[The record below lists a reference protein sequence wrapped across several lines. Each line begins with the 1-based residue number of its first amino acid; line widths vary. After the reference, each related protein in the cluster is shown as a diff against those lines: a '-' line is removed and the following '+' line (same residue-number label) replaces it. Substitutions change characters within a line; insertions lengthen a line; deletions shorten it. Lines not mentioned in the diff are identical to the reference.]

1 MVGSRAL
8 RVVVSAALLGASV
21 FASTGRAQEQSV
33 NPRINDRFENPDIE
47 LWLGRFERENRDVY
61 KGRNEIVSRVGL
73 RPGMDVAD
81 IGAGT
86 GFFTVLFAQ
95 EIGPTGKAYAVD
107 IADNFV
113 AHVTKTASDLGLENV
128 EGIVNSPDSTMLAED
143 SIDVAFLCDTYHHFE
158 YPRKMLDS
166 IKRALRP
173 DGVLVVV
180 DFDRIE
186 GVTREFIW
194 NMVRAGRGTFK
205 DEIANAGFHLVEEAS
220 FSDEHYILKFVQRR

>member
-1 MVGSRAL
+1 M
-8 RVVVSAALLGASV
+8 VVSAALLGASV
-21 FASTGRAQEQSV
+21 FAGTGRAQEQSV
-33 NPRINDRFENPDIE
+33 NPGINDRFENPDIE
-47 LWLGRFERENRDVY
+47 VWLGRFERENRDVY
-61 KGRNEIVSRVGL
+61 RGRNEIVSRVGL

-113 AHVTKTASDLGLENV
+113 THVTKIASDLGLENV
-128 EGIVNSPDSTMLAED
+128 EGIVNTAESTMLAED

-173 DGVLVVV
+173 DGVLVIV

-205 DEIANAGFHLVEEAS
+205 DEIANAGFQLVEEAS
-220 FSDEHYILKFVQRR
+220 FSDEQYILKFVQRR

>member
-21 FASTGRAQEQSV
+21 FASTGCAQEQSV
-33 NPRINDRFENPDIE
+33 NPGINDRFENPDIE
-47 LWLGRFERENRDVY
+47 VWLGRFERENRDVY

-113 AHVTKTASDLGLENV
+113 AHVTKIASDLGLENV

-205 DEIANAGFHLVEEAS
+205 DEIANAGFRLVEEAS
-220 FSDEHYILKFVQRR
+220 FSDEQYILKFVQRR

>member
-1 MVGSRAL
+1 
-8 RVVVSAALLGASV
+8 
-21 FASTGRAQEQSV
+21 
-33 NPRINDRFENPDIE
+33 
-47 LWLGRFERENRDVY
+47 
-61 KGRNEIVSRVGL
+61 
-73 RPGMDVAD
+73 MDVAD

-95 EIGPTGKAYAVD
+95 QIGPTGKAYAVD

-113 AHVTKTASDLGLENV
+113 THVTKIASDLGLENV
-128 EGIVNSPDSTMLAED
+128 EGIVNTADSTMLAED

-205 DEIANAGFHLVEEAS
+205 DEIANASFQLVEEAS
-220 FSDEHYILKFVQRR
+220 FSDEQYILKFVQRR